1 MRGAVY
7 YQTGVLAKLLFA
19 EGMSKVDQKKSGN
32 LANANTL
39 KAYREVWNELG
50 NFLKHEQKLSDFQ
63 KIESQH
69 IEVYFRHKI
78 INGISEQRAELI
90 SSAIGKLQLALEKA
104 CLKFES
110 NYVYD
115 FSIRQYI
122 LDDAKE
128 LGLLKKGSKSK
139 DFSRACSN
147 STSLIRA
154 IETKA
159 HQLAAKIQLEGGC
172 RVEAVTRIDK
182 EMRVKTRKLENN
194 SLEEKVQIVG
204 VEGEYSIVPQL
215 QGIRQDEW
223 TKQEKGYLLTVEK
236 GGKPGLVALNLVT
249 YKELEDILRKEG
261 VFKIDYYSYLKSL
274 KVASQKT
281 AQKYQGSH
289 GLRWNFA
296 QNRLAELQ
304 KYSLSY
310 REARQVVS
318 WEMKHFREDITGHY
332 TA

>member
-1 MRGAVY
+1 MRGSVY

-50 NFLKHEQKLSDFQ
+50 NFLKHEHKLSDFQ
-63 KIESQH
+63 QIESRH
-69 IEVYFRHKI
+69 IEVYFRQKI
-78 INGISEQRAELI
+78 VNGISEQRAELI
-90 SSAIGKLQLALEKA
+90 SSALGKLEIALKSASEKFDA
-104 CLKFES
+104 R
-110 NYVYD
+110 YIYD
-115 FSIRQYI
+115 FSVRQNI

-139 DFSRACSN
+139 DFSRAYSN
-147 STSLIRA
+147 PIAVIGA
-154 IETKA
+154 IASPPYK
-159 HQLAAKIQLEGGC
+159 LAAKIQLEGGC
-172 RVEAVTRIDK
+172 RVEAVIRIDK
-182 EMRVKTRKLENN
+182 EMRLKTRKLENN
-194 SLEEKVQIVG
+194 SLEEKVQVVG
-204 VEGEYSIVPQL
+204 VEDEYSILPQL
-215 QGIRQDEW
+215 QGVRQDEW
-223 TKQEKGYLLTVEK
+223 TNQQKGYLLTVEK
-236 GGKPGLVALNLVT
+236 GGKPGLIALNLAT

-261 VFKIDYYSYLKSL
+261 VLKIDYYSYLKSL

-281 AQKYQGSH
+281 AQKYQGTH

-304 KYSLSY
+304 KYGLSY
-310 REARQVVS
+310 REARQIVS